1 MTDTNMAKKPASQ
14 ARTATPSAERRT
26 VVKDAPGAYRV
37 KNSTAGTTR
46 KVLRKVLRDAKT
58 GKFNE
63 PSPEPA
69 HVVHRPTIGA
79 YRALL
84 RNAALAE
91 RIEVERQGVPGKVV
105 SGLMRDIATTAGAFG
120 RITGIPKATFTK
132 KMARNEVFA
141 GASGQSIVGLI
152 DLINRVEAMV
162 QVEGETPETQHFDAA
177 KWVGEW
183 IQRPQPA
190 LGGVTPAELMDT
202 PSGRDAVMRLLG
214 AIQSGAYQ

>member
-1 MTDTNMAKKPASQ
+1 MTDTNMAKKPPTP
-14 ARTATPSAERRT
+14 ARTATTPLSERGT
-26 VVKDAPGAYRV
+26 VVRDAPGAYRLT
-37 KNSTAGTTR
+37 NSI
-46 KVLRKVLRDAKT
+46 
-58 GKFNE
+58 
-63 PSPEPA
+63 PEA
-69 HVVHRPTIGA
+69 ARVAHRPTIGA
-79 YRALL
+79 YRAFL

-91 RIEVERQGVPGKVV
+91 RIEIERQGVPGKVV

>member
-1 MTDTNMAKKPASQ
+1 M
-14 ARTATPSAERRT
+14 
-26 VVKDAPGAYRV
+26 V
-37 KNSTAGTTR
+37 
-46 KVLRKVLRDAKT
+46 RDAKT
-58 GKFNE
+58 GQFNA

-69 HVVHRPTIGA
+69 HVPHRPTIGA

-91 RIEVERQGVPGKVV
+91 RIKVERQGVPGKVV